1 MKTRR
6 ICVFLLCIFVFL
18 SGCTKGQNESVKAEK
33 DSAKVES
40 SDTNTKQ
47 DSSKKK
53 TNTEAI
59 TQEDAEKLL
68 KDIDSNISKITPV
81 NSSNTVQS
89 AIDKYSEEYY
99 MFLIDYETGNNQYT
113 SEKMYLINKKD
124 GSAYYTTPNLVLHP
138 LEKAN

>member
-6 ICVFLLCIFVFL
+6 IYVFLLCIFVFL
-18 SGCTKGQNESVKAEK
+18 SGCTNNQNESVKAEK

-47 DSSKKK
+47 DSSKEK
-53 TNTEAI
+53 TNNKAI

-68 KDIDSNISKITPV
+68 KDIDSNISKITPAD
-81 NSSNTVQS
+81 SSNTVQS
-89 AIDKYSEEYY
+89 AIDKYSKEYY
-99 MFLIDYETGNNQYT
+99 MFLIDYGTGDNQYT

-124 GSAYYTTPNLVLHP
+124 GSAYYTTPNLVLHS
-138 LEKAN
+138 LKRAN